1 MKYRNKYHASSEQKR
16 ELDAMKN
23 RLANAIDIA
32 IVAFVSILGLMSL
45 FN

>member
-1 MKYRNKYHASSEQKR
+1 MKYRNKYHAYSEQKR

-32 IVAFVSILGLMSL
+32 IVAFVLILGIFSL
-45 FN
+45 LN